1 MKPSLFEKAERA
13 LSDLRGSAARDR
25 RRWFVPGRIEV
36 LGKHTDYAGGRS
48 IVCAVERGFA
58 VVSAPRGDGLVHI
71 RDAGRGLEFEI
82 PISGEPAPSGRSG
95 WTVYAETVVRRIARN
110 FSAARTGCDIALASD
125 LPRASGLSSSSAL
138 VVALFTAIADAN
150 RLEEL
155 PEYRAN
161 IRAPEDLAGYLGCV
175 ENGYAFGT
183 LMGEE
188 GVGTFGGSEDHT
200 AILCGRKG
208 YLSVYSYC
216 PVRAEGTVPL
226 PADWTFVVAVSGVA
240 SDKTG
245 SARERYN
252 RASLSARAILELWNG
267 ATGRSDPTLAA
278 AATRAEDAPDRI
290 RDVLRHLRHPDFRP
304 DRLLDRFD
312 HFFEES
318 ERLVPAA
325 AEAFAREDAESLSR
339 IVDRS
344 QERAE
349 SLLGNQ
355 IPETINLARSARHLG
370 AIAASAFGGGFG
382 GSVWALVPAARA
394 DFFRADWRSD
404 YLRRFPAAGEKSEF
418 FVTGAGPGRAMISSD
433 ELIGRSPDSFSP

>member
-1 MKPSLFEKAERA
+1 MKPSLFEKADRA
-13 LSDLRGSAARDR
+13 LSGLAGSADCDR

-48 IVCAVERGFA
+48 LVCAVERGFA

-82 PISGEPAPSGRSG
+82 PISGEPAPGGRIG

-110 FSAARTGCDIALASD
+110 FPAARTGCDIALVSD

-138 VVALFTAIADAN
+138 VAALFTAIADAN
-150 RLEEL
+150 RLEDL
-155 PEYRAN
+155 PEYRGN

-183 LMGEE
+183 LAGEE

-200 AILCGRKG
+200 AILCGREG
-208 YLSVYSYC
+208 HLSVYSYC
-216 PVRAEGTVPL
+216 PVRAEGSVPL
-226 PADWTFVVAVSGVA
+226 PAEWTFVVAVSGVA

-252 RASLSARAILELWNG
+252 RASLSTRAIVELWNR
-267 ATGRSDPTLAA
+267 ATGRSDPTLASA
-278 AATRAEDAPDRI
+278 VARAEDAPDRI
-290 RDVLRHLRHPDFRP
+290 RDVLRYVRHPDFP
-304 DRLLDRFD
+304 SDRLLDRFD

-355 IPETINLARSARHLG
+355 IPETVNLARSARHLG

-382 GSVWALVPAARA
+382 GSVWALVPIARA

-418 FVTGAGPGRAMISSD
+418 FVTGAGQGRAIVPGPA
-433 ELIGRSPDSFSP
+433 L